1 MDDFPIRAT
10 NGHQV
15 HVCIGG
21 KRVSDD
27 IHTFEAGVQIVFL
40 GAGDVLNTSLM
51 KSNLRPEQ
59 VFQVSVSAKF
69 WF

>member
-1 MDDFPIRAT
+1 
-10 NGHQV
+10 
-15 HVCIGG
+15 VCIGG

-40 GAGDVLNTSLM
+40 GAGDVLNTSLV

-69 WF
+69 